1 MGFFYIYIC
10 CMATKSLN
18 EILDIQYP
26 IIMAPMFLVTNAS
39 MMIEAINSGI
49 AAAVPALN
57 YRTDEEFRQALKEI
71 REKTPGKKGLGINL
85 IVNKSNVKMKSQLKT
100 CVEMK
105 VDFIITSLGS
115 PAEVIAACKPAGIK
129 VLCDVV
135 EEKYAMKV
143 EALGADAVI
152 AVNKNAGGHAGN
164 LAPEVLI
171 PLLKKHCSIPVISAG
186 GVGTKTEGDYIMSL
200 GADGLSI
207 GSPFIASKEAEI
219 SEEYKN
225 ACVEYGKNDIV
236 MTTKISGTPCSVI
249 NTPYVKSIG
258 TQQNW
263 LERVLSKNKKLK
275 KWIKMF
281 TFLKGMKA
289 VNKAAFTNTYKTIWC
304 AGPSI
309 EHTTAIL
316 PVRQIVKRLV

>member
-1 MGFFYIYIC
+1 M
-10 CMATKSLN
+10 KSLT
-18 EILDIQYP
+18 EILNIKYP
-26 IIMAPMFLVTNAS
+26 IIMAPMFLVTNTK

-57 YRTDEEFRQALKEI
+57 YRTDEEFREAIQEI
-71 REKTPGKKGLGINL
+71 RANTTSKGLGINL
-85 IVNKSNVKMKSQLKT
+85 IVNKSNVKMKQQLAT

-105 VDFIITSLGS
+105 VDFIITSLGN
-115 PAEVIAACKPAGIK
+115 PKIVIEACKPLGIK
-129 VLCDVV
+129 VFCDVV

-143 EALGADAVI
+143 QALGADAVI

-164 LAPEVLI
+164 LSAEVLI
-171 PLLKKHCSIPVISAG
+171 PLLKKHCTIPVISAG
-186 GVGTKTEGDYIMSL
+186 GVGTAEEGRKVMAL

-207 GSPFIASKEAEI
+207 GSPFIASEEATI
-219 SEEYKN
+219 SDEYKN
-225 ACVEYGKNDIV
+225 ACVEYGKEDIV

-249 NTPYVKSIG
+249 NTPYVQSVG
-258 TQQNW
+258 TKQNW
-263 LERVLSKNKKLK
+263 LERVLSKNRRLK

-289 VNKAAFTNTYKTIWC
+289 INKAAFSHTYKTVWC

-309 EHTTAIL
+309 EHTTQIL
-316 PVRQIVKRLV
+316 PVKAIVSRLVW